1 MRSHIEIGFEN
12 FRKYEYLEPIELR
25 NITYL
30 VGENNSGKSTF
41 VKGVLL
47 MINNLLNPKFP
58 EFDFNI
64 PNNPQLLGINVPTFE
79 SALNRNADTPEITFI
94 CRIKRCVD
102 NQFMDYLFEIIVS
115 NDSVKKNSGHGT
127 IKKFYIT
134 DFANC
139 LKYNFAD
146 RQIWI
151 ENIAPTQ
158 EYINELTRDLA
169 DINLYLESFNNR
181 VEHIYRK
188 YNYNLGL
195 SCLFENPSDDEIED
209 PDINPMG
216 GYSDSDSLY
225 VDEKHYDEKHYLDD
239 LRNALLKKIDWLQKN
254 AATYKAKE
262 TKKKDCYV
270 LQSPYKT
277 LIEVLHSNRSDS
289 DKEIAS
295 SLKTF
300 FETENVKEIEGKIDK
315 IASDI
320 DKCIASLSYV
330 KYIYAHDSKQ
340 QFIYNSLDLSDKTA
354 QMVSLY
360 AGKFG
365 WMIAD
370 DLYEEFMGSWLNRFG
385 IDKYIITEAVGDGL
399 YKVYLSPT
407 QPEKS
412 KENPDTYINRNN
424 WRPLATYGTGIIRIA
439 LLIMNLANILFDYMG
454 KDNMN
459 RRAMPIVIIEEPEM
473 NLHPKYQS
481 LLADLFLELSERY
494 GFRFIIE
501 THSEYMIRKTQVE
514 VKNSRYESPE
524 ALNALNPFQVLYFP
538 QNEDPYQME
547 YRTDGRF
554 KNKFGKG
561 FYDEANSLIFQII

>member
-41 VKGVLL
+41 VKGALL

-169 DINLYLESFNNR
+169 GINLYLESFNNR

-188 YNYNLGL
+188 YN
-195 SCLFENPSDDEIED
+195 C
-209 PDINPMG
+209 
-216 GYSDSDSLY
+216 DSDSLY
-225 VDEKHYDEKHYLDD
+225 VDEKDYDEKHYLDD

-270 LQSPYKT
+270 LQSPYKM

-300 FETENVKEIEGKIDK
+300 FETVNVKEIEGKIDK

-365 WMIAD
+365 SRIAD

-439 LLIMNLANILFDYMG
+439 LLIMNLANILFDYMV